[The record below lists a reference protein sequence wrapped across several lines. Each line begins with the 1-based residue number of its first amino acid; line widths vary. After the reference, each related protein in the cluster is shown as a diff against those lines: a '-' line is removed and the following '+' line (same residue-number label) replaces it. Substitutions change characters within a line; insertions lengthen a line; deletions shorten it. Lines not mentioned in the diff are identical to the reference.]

1 MDTGALVGQHIALEP
16 LGPEHVD
23 ALAAAAAIDR
33 SAYDWTTVP
42 DGTDQARAYVEEAL
56 AARHRG
62 VALPYAVRRSSDGA
76 IVGSTRFLGIEHWE
90 HPTGPPDAVE
100 IGSTWYSAD
109 AQGTMVNPEAK
120 LLLLT
125 RAFEDWRVRRV
136 QLKTDARNG
145 RSRAAIEKLGARFE
159 GVLRNFQAG
168 QGPAGAVD
176 GPRDTAMFSIL
187 PAEWPEVRGR
197 LLTRI
202 PRGD

>member
-1 MDTGALVGQHIALEP
+1 M
-16 LGPEHVD
+16 
-23 ALAAAAAIDR
+23 
-33 SAYDWTTVP
+33 
-42 DGTDQARAYVEEAL
+42 
-56 AARHRG
+56 
-62 VALPYAVRRSSDGA
+62 
-76 IVGSTRFLGIEHWE
+76 
-90 HPTGPPDAVE
+90 
-100 IGSTWYSAD
+100 
-109 AQGTMVNPEAK
+109 
-120 LLLLT
+120 LLT